1 MADSDPILTEP
12 GPRGRR
18 KAAAEEAGAGPK
30 RAAVK
35 AAPAHAH
42 AQIPNRR
49 RIVDRL
55 ALGAALDA
63 AVAEA
68 SGADERRASWLR
80 ILKEALRRGQSE
92 VERRFFEDQDGAAAV
107 AGNCFLMDQL
117 LRVLYDAT
125 TRHLYPSGNP
135 TDAEKLCL
143 VAVGGYGR
151 GELAPYSDVDILF
164 LHHYKPSAR
173 IEQLVEEILYM
184 LWDMGLTVGQS
195 TRSIDECVRQ
205 AKADWTIATALL
217 EARYIWGEKGF
228 FGELKQK
235 FRRQVVDGG
244 GPDFLEAKLAERDE
258 RHERLGDSR
267 YVLEPNIKDGK
278 GGLRDL
284 HTLFWSAKF
293 LYKVEEIEELAPLGV
308 LTGAEVERFRKA
320 QQFLWTLR
328 CHLHYLARRPE
339 ERLTFD
345 VQPELARRM
354 LYTDHA
360 GASGVERFMKHYFL
374 IAKEV
379 GDLTRIFLAA
389 FEAQH
394 RRKGLFRLPVNL
406 FKREI
411 EGFPLESGRLTT
423 GGKHHFADRPVD
435 MLRLFL
441 VAHENEV
448 PVHPDALAQVR
459 RNLRRVAKLRED
471 EDANAIFLDIL
482 THRRDPE
489 GTLRLMNECDLFGK
503 FLPDFGRVVAQMQYD
518 MYHVYTTDEHTIRA
532 IGILNRIDN
541 GVLTADHPLSSE
553 VIQQLESRR
562 VLYVALLLHD
572 IAKGRGGDHSELGA
586 KVAKRICPRLGLTAA
601 ETETVAWL
609 VLHHLAMSMTAFKR
623 DLEDAKTI
631 FDFVDLVKSPERL
644 RLLLCL
650 TVCDIRAVGPNVWN
664 NWKATLL
671 RELYYRAEEV
681 MTGASYKD
689 GRRKRAGIARAK
701 LADALRQDGWPEAEI
716 EAHMER
722 GPDGYFL
729 SADQETLH
737 RQARI
742 VRDAAGRDAELTLE
756 TRVDEA
762 RAVTELTVYCVDHP
776 GLFSRLTGALAVAGA
791 SVVDAKIATLNNG
804 MALDSFMIQDA
815 EGGAFARSD
824 KLARLS
830 VMIDR
835 ALTGQM
841 RPAEEISA
849 RKVDAYA
856 RRARVFTVPP
866 QVIVDNKASNTHT
879 VIEVNGRDR
888 PGLLH
893 RLTYALTGL
902 GLQISTA
909 KISTYGEQVVD
920 VFYVKDIFG
929 MKVDHKGKLES
940 LRKALVAVLIDADP
954 QAGAPAG
961 PATPIPG
968 EAPKLPAGKAR
979 KSAAKARA
987 AKAKAAGR
995 QPDKKAP
1002 PPKAAAPKTAAKKTA
1017 AKKSRAKAAAKDSP
1031 VKRSLR
1037 KPAGK

>member
-1 MADSDPILTEP
+1 MAESDKILTT
-12 GPRGRR
+12 
-18 KAAAEEAGAGPK
+18 GAK
-30 RAAVK
+30 TVK
-35 AAPAHAH
+35 AAPIVAH
-42 AQIPNRR
+42 AQVPNRR
-49 RIVDRL
+49 GIINRV
-55 ALGAALDA
+55 ALHEALDRA
-63 AVAEA
+63 FEQAKNP
-68 SGADERRASWLR
+68 DDRRSQWLGH
-80 ILKEALRRGQSE
+80 LKDALKKGRSE

-107 AGNCFLMDQL
+107 AGNCFLIDQL
-117 LRVLYDAT
+117 LRILYDAT
-125 TRHLYPSGNP
+125 AQHLYPAANP
-135 TDAEKLCL
+135 TEAEKLCL

-151 GELAPYSDVDILF
+151 GELAPFSDVDILF

-173 IEQLVEEILYM
+173 VEQLVEEMLYM
-184 LWDMGLTVGQS
+184 LWDLGLQVGQS

-205 AKADWTIATALL
+205 AKGDWTIATALL
-217 EARYIWGEKGF
+217 EARYIWGEKRF
-228 FGELKQK
+228 FTDLKGK
-235 FRRQVVDGG
+235 FRKQMVEGA
-244 GPDFLEAKLAERDE
+244 GPEFLDAKLKERDE
-258 RHERLGDSR
+258 RHARLGDSR
-267 YVLEPNIKDGK
+267 YVMEPNIKDGK

-308 LTGAEVERFRKA
+308 LTSAEVERFRKA

-328 CHLHYLARRPE
+328 CHLHFMSNRAE

-394 RRKGLFRLPVNL
+394 KRKSLFRLPGNL

-411 EGFPLESGRLTT
+411 DGFPLESGRLTT
-423 GGKHHFADRPVD
+423 TGRHHFADAPVD

-441 VAHENEV
+441 VAHEHEA
-448 PVHPDALAQVR
+448 PIHPDALAQVT
-459 RNLRRVAKLRED
+459 RNLRRVAKLRSEPQ
-471 EDANAIFLDIL
+471 ANEIFLNIL
-482 THRRDPE
+482 THQRDPE
-489 GTLRLMNECDLFGK
+489 ATLRLMNECDLFGK

-541 GVLTADHPLSSE
+541 GLLKEDHPLSSE
-553 VIQQLESRR
+553 VIHQLESRR

-586 KVAKRICPRLGLTAA
+586 KVAKQVCPRLGLNEA
-601 ETETVAWL
+601 ETETVSWL
-609 VLHHLAMSMTAFKR
+609 VLQHLAMSMTAFKR
-623 DLEDAKTI
+623 DLEDIKTL

-671 RELYYRAEEV
+671 RDLYYRAEEV
-681 MTGASYKD
+681 MTGASYKE
-689 GRRKRAGIARAK
+689 GRRKRATVARGK
-701 LADALRQDGWPEAEI
+701 LADALAAAGWAQPAI
-716 EAHMER
+716 DAHLER

-729 SADQETLH
+729 SVDHDMLV
-737 RQARI
+737 RQAKI
-742 VRDAAGRDAELTLE
+742 VNEATGRDAELTLD
-756 TRVDEA
+756 TRIDQGRDITE
-762 RAVTELTVYCVDHP
+762 VTIYCVDHP

-791 SVVDAKIATLNNG
+791 SVVDAKIATMNNG
-804 MALDSFMIQDA
+804 MALDTFLIQDTQ
-815 EGGAFARSD
+815 GGAFARSD
-824 KLARLS
+824 RLARLS
-830 VMIDR
+830 VLIDQ
-835 ALTGQM
+835 ALSGSL
-841 RPAEEISA
+841 RPAEELA
-849 RKVDAYA
+849 G
-856 RRARVFTVPP
+856 RRIDGAAKRTRVFSVPP
-866 QVIVDNKASNTHT
+866 QVIIDNKASNTHT
-879 VIEVNGRDR
+879 VVEVDGRDR

-909 KISTYGEQVVD
+909 KISTYGEHVVD

-929 MKVDHKGKLES
+929 MKVDHKTKLEELRRS
-940 LRKALVAVLIDADP
+940 LMRVLIDRAANED
-954 QAGAPAG
+954 APAG

-968 EAPKLPAGKAR
+968 GAPKLPAGKAR
-979 KSAAKARA
+979 KSASKARA

-995 QPDKKAP
+995 QPSKKTP
-1002 PPKAAAPKTAAKKTA
+1002 LKKAAPKKTQTPTPA
-1017 AKKSRAKAAAKDSP
+1017 
-1031 VKRSLR
+1031 VK
-1037 KPAGK
+1037 G